1 MCQTSGYVIH
11 RTFYCQSEQF
21 LRARH
26 DPIYYYRVSV
36 CVTITGIPGLFFRK
50 MSNRYGYC
58 AHQGRNSNVPSEATK
73 SVRVGRLHIGFSK
86 TRATRR
92 DEFSSGHKLGPPR
105 RYLRRFRPGIEI
117 EENGDKSIPNVSP
130 FDITWLRSGIRFYQ
144 RREWK

>member
-21 LRARH
+21 LRTRH

-36 CVTITGIPGLFFRK
+36 CVTITGIPELFFRK

-92 DEFSSGHKLGPPR
+92 DEFSSGFTQVGSPSKILAPLWAGDR
-105 RYLRRFRPGIEI
+105 
-117 EENGDKSIPNVSP
+117 ENGDKSIPNVSP